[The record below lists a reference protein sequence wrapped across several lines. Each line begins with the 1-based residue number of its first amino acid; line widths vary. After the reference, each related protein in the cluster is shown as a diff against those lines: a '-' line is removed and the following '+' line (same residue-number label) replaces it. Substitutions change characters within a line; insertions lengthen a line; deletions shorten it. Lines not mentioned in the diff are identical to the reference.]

1 MKTSEANAAEVRA
14 IWPAPSRRTKSA
26 VAVRNATITSA
37 AIVPIAWI
45 GSARQRSKLRRTES
59 M

>member
-26 VAVRNATITSA
+26 VAVRNETITSA
-37 AIVPIAWI
+37 AIVPIA
-45 GSARQRSKLRRTES
+45 
-59 M
+59 